1 LWWRTLKKLLFLFFK
16 EKEMINK
23 TTIIRDL
30 KKHLQEKLGD
40 YIQDVILFGSQAT
53 GIAGEVS
60 DFDILILVKT
70 KPDWKLKSVI
80 SDYCYDIELKY
91 DIITDTHILSEA
103 ELDSLRGKQPIFQNA
118 IQKGIYA

>member
-1 LWWRTLKKLLFLFFK
+1 
-16 EKEMINK
+16 MINK